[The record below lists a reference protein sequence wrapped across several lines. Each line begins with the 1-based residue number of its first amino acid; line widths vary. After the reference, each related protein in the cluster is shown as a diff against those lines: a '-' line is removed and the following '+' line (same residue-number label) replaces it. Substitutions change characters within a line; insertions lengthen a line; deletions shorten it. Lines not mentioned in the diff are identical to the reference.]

1 MFQGGAVDGV
11 RVDATSRRLAPA
23 LTFSYTLYL
32 ARVGGDFMYAR
43 MLIPV
48 TPLLLVLLEERLAVL
63 LAPRPATRL
72 GLTAAVVLAQRLLL
86 DKALPNMPVEFD
98 GVRGRMLRWDPEV
111 LAALA
116 ARGACFSDV
125 PALIDQYVARLSEA
139 DDASVRHASRRL
151 KTFYFDHVADEARE
165 APFRA
170 RLALR
175 QSRP

>member
-63 LAPRPATRL
+63 CWPPGPR
-72 GLTAAVVLAQRLLL
+72 
-86 DKALPNMPVEFD
+86 
-98 GVRGRMLRWDPEV
+98 
-111 LAALA
+111 
-116 ARGACFSDV
+116 
-125 PALIDQYVARLSEA
+125 
-139 DDASVRHASRRL
+139 
-151 KTFYFDHVADEARE
+151 
-165 APFRA
+165 RA
-170 RLALR
+170 WG
-175 QSRP
+175 SRPLSSWPSAFSSTRRCRTCPSSSTASGAGCSAGIPRS